1 MPGTPHKS
9 ESQRPTR
16 RATNGQNQTLYGN
29 DLRVNSIR
37 GGVEA
42 AGLLIDGYVGIPRA
56 ATVAYDASR
65 STSHT
70 YRHLVNSIEGGTAEV
85 MHNIL
90 SERVLGPA
98 GESRI
103 DRDIPRWEVC
113 QS

>member
-1 MPGTPHKS
+1 
-9 ESQRPTR
+9 
-16 RATNGQNQTLYGN
+16 
-29 DLRVNSIR
+29 VNSIS

-42 AGLLIDGYVGIPRA
+42 AGLLIDGYVEIPRT
-56 ATVAYDASR
+56 ATVAFDAYR
-65 STSHT
+65 IARHT
-70 YRHLVNSIEGGTAEV
+70 YRHLVNSIEGGTTEV

-103 DRDIPRWEVC
+103 DRDIARWEVC